1 MAILPNSS
9 GTNGME
15 RNITKNFIFRWFECG
30 LSVEETANLC
40 FVSVTEVTQWDGG
53 KKIPHVCKRV
63 MRMASGRELPTIYTK
78 YWDGWR
84 VSGYNLITP
93 AGTYLSRQRLE
104 VIENLGTEDLRV
116 LRRPRV
122 KK

>member
-1 MAILPNSS
+1 
-9 GTNGME
+9 
-15 RNITKNFIFRWFECG
+15 
-30 LSVEETANLC
+30 
-40 FVSVTEVTQWDGG
+40 
-53 KKIPHVCKRV
+53 